1 MLSIKQR
8 LTRYLESLRFPWLLL
23 ITSLLFVVNLFVPD
37 AIPFIDEVLL
47 ALVAVILGKLKRKP
61 GSADSQ
67 PTAVSS
73 PQQDTAETANS
84 DGRTSDAK
92 NAGQS

>member
-1 MLSIKQR
+1 MLSITQR

-37 AIPFIDEVLL
+37 AIPFVDEVLL

-61 GSADSQ
+61 GS
-67 PTAVSS
+67 
-73 PQQDTAETANS
+73 

-92 NAGQS
+92 NEGQS